1 MSRYSQITL
10 VKSIQDQKR
19 RYANVKYPQITLDSQ
34 DIYVYTTQGDRYD
47 SLALVFYKDS
57 SLWWIIN
64 RANPTQDSA
73 SLYPTI
79 GSQIRI
85 PSPYKLSIIL
95 AQYDSLNQII

>member
-1 MSRYSQITL
+1 MSRYSQIAIVEST
-10 VKSIQDQKR
+10 QDQKR

-64 RANPTQDSA
+64 RANSNQDSA
-73 SLYPTI
+73 SLYPAV

-85 PSPYKLSIIL
+85 PSPYRLSTIL
-95 AQYDSLNQII
+95 AQYDSLNKTI